1 MEQVKRFRVIP
12 AHWDATSEELTATL
26 KLKRQKVAEK
36 YDADIAAPYADPIPS
51 DSHEPA
57 DR

>member
-12 AHWDATSEELTATL
+12 AYWDATSDELTATL

-36 YDADIAAPYADPIPS
+36 YDADIAALYADPTPS
-51 DSHEPA
+51 DIHEPA